1 MITLEAVGKTYRT
14 LVTRREV
21 RALEDFS
28 LTLSR
33 GEVVGIAGP
42 NGAGKS
48 TLISLIIGF
57 LTPTTGT
64 VCIDGRS
71 PRAYVERTGVG
82 YLPELPA
89 LPPRWTVREALV
101 RRAVL
106 GGRGAAA
113 TARALEVSSQLGL
126 DEHLRKQVRQLSK
139 GNLQRLGLGQALL
152 DDSDLLI
159 LDEPTH
165 GLDPLWT
172 QRFRELVTTLR
183 RPDRLIL
190 VASHNLDELE
200 RIADRVAIIHQGRL
214 QRVERPGAG
223 GDAEAMERAWR
234 LVLAPGLSLPPGVFT
249 DAEPVEGREGS
260 WRVQGSLREVNAEL
274 ARLLEAGGTVAAFGP
289 EVGGLESAFRAAV
302 GEQP

>member
-1 MITLEAVGKTYRT
+1 MIALEAVGKTYRT
-14 LVTRREV
+14 LITRREV
-21 RALEDFS
+21 RALANFS

-57 LTPTTGT
+57 LTPTSGT
-64 VCIDGRS
+64 VRIDGQS
-71 PRAYVERTGVG
+71 PREYVERTGVG

-113 TARALEVSSQLGL
+113 TNRALEVSSQLGL

-172 QRFRELVTTLR
+172 QRFRELVATLR

-223 GDAEAMERAWR
+223 GSAEMAQAWR
-234 LVLAPGLSLPPGVFT
+234 LVVRPGRVLPPGIFT
-249 DAEPVEGREGS
+249 GAEPVEGREGS
-260 WRVQGSLREVNAEL
+260 WRVQGTLAEVNAEL
-274 ARLLEAGGTVAAFGP
+274 ARFLEAGGAVAAFGP

-302 GEQP
+302 GEQS